1 MRHPRVSDEV
11 SFCFYMENL
20 IYITLLA
27 AGASFI
33 QRTIGFGFGIF
44 IMTALPF
51 LMPSY
56 AEAVTLSGLL
66 SLTSATVVMVQYV
79 RYVTWKRLLPMV
91 GAFVLFSTAAIMLL
105 DRIEGPA
112 MRMIL
117 GIMLI
122 VLSFYFSFFKERLQ
136 KHIRPTTGWL
146 LGTGS
151 VSGVMGGLFGMHGP
165 PIVLYLIV
173 SEPSKNH
180 YMGMI
185 QTYAVIT
192 NITML
197 AVRAWNGYVT
207 PTVGTTYL
215 YALGGLAIGVIAGN
229 WAFKRIPSRL
239 FTYIVYAY
247 IGISGLIILITS

>member
-1 MRHPRVSDEV
+1 MDNL
-11 SFCFYMENL
+11 FY
-20 IYITLLA
+20 IILLA

-66 SLTSATVVMVQYV
+66 SLTSATVVMIQFVK
-79 RYVTWKRLLPMV
+79 YVTWKRLLPMV
-91 GAFVLFSTAAIMLL
+91 GAFVVFSTAAILLLDKMEGPTMRRILGLMLL
-105 DRIEGPA
+105 F
-112 MRMIL
+112 
-117 GIMLI
+117 
-122 VLSFYFSFFKERLQ
+122 LSFYFAFFKEKLQ
-136 KHIRPTTGWL
+136 RYIKPTPGWL

-197 AVRAWNGYVT
+197 AVRAYNGYVT

-215 YALGGLAIGVIAGN
+215 YALGGLIVGIIAGN
-229 WAFKRIPSRL
+229 WAYKRIPNRL

-247 IGISGLIILITS
+247 IGISGAIILLTA

>member
-1 MRHPRVSDEV
+1 MP
-11 SFCFYMENL
+11 ENL

-27 AGASFI
+27 AGASFV

-56 AEAVTLSGLL
+56 GEAVTLSGLL
-66 SLTSATVVMVQYV
+66 SLTSATVVMLKYIK
-79 RYVTWKRLLPMV
+79 YVTWQRLLPMV
-91 GAFVLFSTAAIMLL
+91 AAFVLFSTIAICLL
-105 DRIEGPA
+105 DRIEGQS
-112 MRMIL
+112 MRIFL

-122 VLSFYFSFFKERLQ
+122 IISIYFSFFKEKLQ
-136 KHIRPTTGWL
+136 KIIRPTRSWQ

-151 VSGVMGGLFGMHGP
+151 ASGIMGGLFGMHGP
-165 PIVLYLIV
+165 PVVLYLIS
-173 SEPSKNH
+173 SEPDKDH

-192 NITML
+192 NITMII
-197 AVRAWNGYVT
+197 VRAISGYVT
-207 PTVGTTYL
+207 PAVGMTYL
-215 YALGGLAIGVIAGN
+215 YGLSGLAIGVLAGN
-229 WAFKRIPSRL
+229 WAYRHIPNRL

-247 IGISGLIILITS
+247 ICISGIIIAVTA

>member
-1 MRHPRVSDEV
+1 MD
-11 SFCFYMENL
+11 NL

-27 AGASFI
+27 AGASFV

-56 AEAVTLSGLL
+56 GEAVTLSGLL
-66 SLTSATVVMVQYV
+66 SLTSATVVMMKYIK
-79 RYVTWKRLLPMV
+79 YVTWQRLLPMV
-91 GAFVLFSTAAIMLL
+91 AAFVLFSTIAICLL
-105 DRIEGPA
+105 DRIEGQA
-112 MRMIL
+112 MRIVL

-122 VLSFYFSFFKERLQ
+122 IISIYFSFFKEKLQ
-136 KHIRPTTGWL
+136 KIIRPTKRWQ

-151 VSGVMGGLFGMHGP
+151 VSGIMGGLFGMHGP
-165 PIVLYLIV
+165 PVVLYLIS
-173 SEPSKNH
+173 SEPDKDH

-192 NITML
+192 NITMVI
-197 AVRAWNGYVT
+197 VRIWNGYVT
-207 PTVGTTYL
+207 PAVGMTYL
-215 YALGGLAIGVIAGN
+215 YGLFGLAIGVIAGN
-229 WAFKRIPSRL
+229 WAYRRIPNRL

-247 IGISGLIILITS
+247 ICISGIIITLTA

>member
-1 MRHPRVSDEV
+1 
-11 SFCFYMENL
+11 MENL
-20 IYITLLA
+20 IYIILLA

-66 SLTSATVVMVQYV
+66 SLTSATVVMIQYLK
-79 RYVTWKRLLPMV
+79 YVTWKRLLPMV
-91 GAFVLFSTAAIMLL
+91 AAFSIFS
-105 DRIEGPA
+105 
-112 MRMIL
+112 MRRIL
-117 GIMLI
+117 GCVLI
-122 VLSFYFSFFKERLQ
+122 FLSLYFSFFKGKLQ
-136 KHIRPTTGWL
+136 KYIRPTSGWL

-165 PIVLYLIV
+165 PVVLYLVV

-185 QTYAVIT
+185 QTYAVLT
-192 NITML
+192 NIVML
-197 AVRAWNGYVT
+197 AVRACNGYVT
-207 PTVGTTYL
+207 LTVGTTYL
-215 YALGGLAIGVIAGN
+215 YGLGGLAIGVLAGN
-229 WAFKRIPSRL
+229 WAFQRIPNRL

-247 IGISGLIILITS
+247 IGISGAIILLTA

>member
-1 MRHPRVSDEV
+1 
-11 SFCFYMENL
+11 MENL

-27 AGASFI
+27 AGASFV

-56 AEAVTLSGLL
+56 GEAVTLSGLL
-66 SLTSATVVMVQYV
+66 SLTSATVVMLKYV
-79 RYVTWKRLLPMV
+79 KYVTWQRLLPMV
-91 GAFVLFSTAAIMLL
+91 AAFVLFSTIAICLL
-105 DRIEGPA
+105 DRIEGQA
-112 MRMIL
+112 MRIVL

-122 VLSFYFSFFKERLQ
+122 IISIYFSFFKDKLQ
-136 KHIRPTTGWL
+136 KVIRPTKRWQ

-151 VSGVMGGLFGMHGP
+151 VSGIMGGLFGMHGP
-165 PIVLYLIV
+165 PVVLYLIS
-173 SEPSKNH
+173 SEPDKDH

-192 NITML
+192 NITMVI
-197 AVRAWNGYVT
+197 VRIWNGYVT
-207 PTVGTTYL
+207 PAVGMTYL
-215 YALGGLAIGVIAGN
+215 YGLSGLAIGVIAGN
-229 WAFKRIPSRL
+229 WAYRRIPNRL

-247 IGISGLIILITS
+247 ICISGIIITLTA

>member
-1 MRHPRVSDEV
+1 
-11 SFCFYMENL
+11 MEFSL
-20 IYITLLA
+20 PIFLLA

-66 SLTSATVVMVQYV
+66 SLTSATVVMIQYV
-79 RYVTWKRLLPMV
+79 KFVTWRRLLPMI
-91 GAFVLFSTAAIMLL
+91 GAFVVFSTAAIFML

-112 MRMIL
+112 MRQIL

-122 VLSFYFSFFKERLQ
+122 FLSFYFSFFKERLQ
-136 KHIRPTTGWL
+136 KFIRPTKRWL

-165 PIVLYLIV
+165 PVVLYLVV
-173 SEPSKNH
+173 SEPSKDH

-197 AVRAWNGYVT
+197 IVRAWNGYVT
-207 PTVGTTYL
+207 PTVGATYL
-215 YALGGLAIGVIAGN
+215 YALGGLAIGVLAGN

-247 IGISGLIILITS
+247 IGISGLIILLTN

>member
-1 MRHPRVSDEV
+1 
-11 SFCFYMENL
+11 MENL
-20 IYITLLA
+20 IYIILLA

-66 SLTSATVVMVQYV
+66 SLTSATVVMIQYLKF
-79 RYVTWKRLLPMV
+79 VTWKRLLPMIA
-91 GAFVLFSTAAIMLL
+91 AFSAFSTAAILLL
-105 DRIEGPA
+105 DRIEGTA

-117 GIMLI
+117 GCVLI
-122 VLSFYFSFFKERLQ
+122 FLSFYFSFFKERLQ
-136 KHIRPTTGWL
+136 KHIRPTASWL

-165 PIVLYLIV
+165 PVVLYLVV

-192 NITML
+192 NIVML
-197 AVRAWNGYVT
+197 AVRAYNGYVT

-215 YALGGLAIGVIAGN
+215 YGLVGLAAGVIAGN
-229 WAFKRIPSRL
+229 WAFKRIPNRL

-247 IGISGLIILITS
+247 IGISGAIILMTAF